1 MLCRNGVA
9 HEAATL
15 AATAGYAPRMAI
27 EHPEGQELNDGEIAV
42 PRTAATMIVMRAGDD
57 GPEVLLVQRNP
68 AQRFMGGLWVFPGGA
83 HSEGDADL
91 LATALRELE
100 EEAGLRLDAP
110 DAPLF
115 GRWITPEALKVRFDA
130 SFYLA
135 EAPADADA
143 QCDGGECVDL
153 RWMRPA
159 DVLDAHRRGEMG
171 LAFPT
176 IRQMQELAEYT
187 SVAHALETVRG
198 RTVEAILPR
207 LTRDGERV
215 EIEIEPA

>member
-1 MLCRNGVA
+1 
-9 HEAATL
+9 
-15 AATAGYAPRMAI
+15 MAR
-27 EHPEGQELNDGEIAV
+27 EHPEGQELNDGDVVV
-42 PRTAATMIVMRAGDD
+42 PRQAATMIVMRAGPD

-83 HSEGDADL
+83 HSEGDPDL

-110 DAPLF
+110 SAPLF
-115 GRWITPEALKVRFDA
+115 GRWITPEALKIRFDA

-135 EAPADADA
+135 EAPAGAEA
-143 QCDGGECVDL
+143 RCDGSECVDL
-153 RWMRPA
+153 RWIRPA
-159 DVLDAHRRGEMG
+159 DALAAFEREEMG

-176 IRQMQELAEYT
+176 VMQIKELAAFT
-187 SVAHALETVRG
+187 SVEHAMETARG

-207 LTRDGERV
+207 LTTDGESVDIR
-215 EIEIEPA
+215 IEPA